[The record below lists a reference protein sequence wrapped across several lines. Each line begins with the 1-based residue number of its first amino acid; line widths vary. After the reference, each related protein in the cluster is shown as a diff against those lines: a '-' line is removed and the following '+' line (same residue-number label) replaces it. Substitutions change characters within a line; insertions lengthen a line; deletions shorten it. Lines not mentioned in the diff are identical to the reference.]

1 MSKPEVGLSTAKLT
15 ENARGSDVTGGSPGG
30 WSANGVET
38 PRPHGDG
45 DRRTD
50 DQQNLAHLRELNL
63 KRLAGGES
71 PFASAPPPTSGR
83 APRGSPAAAR
93 PACLSA

>member
-45 DRRTD
+45 AEIVTIDIDEEEIRALLGERKRDGAADAVRRPG
-50 DQQNLAHLRELNL
+50 HHR
-63 KRLAGGES
+63 S
-71 PFASAPPPTSGR
+71 SATNSLH
-83 APRGSPAAAR
+83 PAAT
-93 PACLSA
+93 

>member
-45 DRRTD
+45 DRRTH
-50 DQQNLAHLRELNL
+50 DQQNLAQ
-63 KRLAGGES
+63 LA
-71 PFASAPPPTSGR
+71 
-83 APRGSPAAAR
+83 
-93 PACLSA
+93 